1 MAADIQA
8 LNLKKTFGPIKA
20 VNDVSFSVQSGEILG
35 FLGPN
40 GAGKTTTMRLLTG
53 YLRPDQGQ
61 VAVCGSDMFSE
72 PVKAKSSMGYL
83 PEGAPLYPEM
93 TPASFLRF
101 CGKARRMDAARLRDR
116 IQEVSELV
124 HLAQV
129 WNQPVETLSKGY
141 KRRLGL
147 AQAILHDPQVLI
159 LDEPTDGLDPNQKTE
174 VRNLVRRLARSKA
187 IIISTHILEE
197 VNAVCDRAIII
208 NEGRIVTDGTPAQL
222 EALSSFHNAVSV
234 IISSDRERDLT
245 ARIEKIPL
253 VRNIAS
259 SEAGEGR
266 KKLLVYPEKGR
277 AILHEVAQVISAGG
291 FEVDEFHQERG
302 RLDEVFRD
310 LTTEAGASREETRS

>member
-8 LNLKKTFGPIKA
+8 LNLKKTFGPITA
-20 VNDVSFSVQSGEILG
+20 VNDISFSVQSGEILG

-61 VAVCGSDMFSE
+61 VTVCGNGMFSD
-72 PVKAKSSMGYL
+72 PVKAKSSLGYL

-93 TPASFLRF
+93 TPASFLKF
-101 CGKARRMDAARLRDR
+101 SGQARRMESSHLRDR
-116 IQEVSELV
+116 IKEVGELV

-174 VRNLVRRLARSKA
+174 VRNLVRKLARSKA

-197 VNAVCDRAIII
+197 VSAVCDRAIII
-208 NEGRIVTDGTPAQL
+208 NDGRIVTDGTPAEL

-234 IISSDRERDLT
+234 TLLSEREKDLT
-245 ARIEKIPL
+245 ARIENIPF
-253 VRNIAS
+253 VRTIES

-266 KKLLVYPEKGR
+266 KKLMVFPEKGR
-277 AILHEVAQVISAGG
+277 AILHEVAQIISSGG

-302 RLDEVFRD
+302 RLEEVFRN
-310 LTTEAGASREETRS
+310 LTTGGETIGEETRS